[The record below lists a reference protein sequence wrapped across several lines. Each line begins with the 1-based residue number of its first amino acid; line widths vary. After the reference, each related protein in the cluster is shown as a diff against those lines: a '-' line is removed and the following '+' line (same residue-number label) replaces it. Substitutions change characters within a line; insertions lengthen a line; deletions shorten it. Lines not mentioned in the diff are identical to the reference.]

1 VQVQALVPPA
11 LLLGVP
17 GTAGSAARIET
28 PSGNIALE
36 LRRDLAMLELEWHQA
51 QLHHLRNRSWW
62 VGRMDWVKR
71 NRDWMRQC
79 LA

>member
-1 VQVQALVPPA
+1 VLVSRSLA

-17 GTAGSAARIET
+17 GIAGSAARIET
-28 PSGNIALE
+28 TSGKIALE
-36 LRRDLAMLELEWHQA
+36 LRRGLAMLELEPHQA
-51 QLHHLRNRSWW
+51 QLLHLRNRLWW
-62 VGRMDWVKR
+62 VGRMDWVRR